1 MKTIIR
7 QNSVINRR
15 ELQKTLRKYENYT
28 FFHHTK
34 ILLFR
39 MSVTRSFFTL
49 CEYINTISTVHIM
62 LLPGQKP
69 SSYPLLK
76 FVYATSQLRHSIVVH
91 HLLRKV
97 VDPPLRQ
104 CFNVVKCAVWYL
116 HSFPIPFAHFL
127 GPVTYFE
134 LFYDNPRRFELS
146 ESTVYKTNISRS
158 SYVDEQNSP
167 SWKGN
172 KSDTRLW

>member
-1 MKTIIR
+1 M
-7 QNSVINRR
+7 INRR

-49 CEYINTISTVHIM
+49 CECINTISTVHIM

-76 FVYATSQLRHSIVVH
+76 FVYVTSQLRHSIVVH

-97 VDPPLRQ
+97 LDPPLRQ
-104 CFNVVKCAVWYL
+104 CFNVVNCAV
-116 HSFPIPFAHFL
+116 
-127 GPVTYFE
+127 
-134 LFYDNPRRFELS
+134 
-146 ESTVYKTNISRS
+146 
-158 SYVDEQNSP
+158 
-167 SWKGN
+167 
-172 KSDTRLW
+172 

>member
-1 MKTIIR
+1 M
-7 QNSVINRR
+7 INRR

-76 FVYATSQLRHSIVVH
+76 FVYVTSQLRHSIVVH
-91 HLLRKV
+91 HHHL
-97 VDPPLRQ
+97 
-104 CFNVVKCAVWYL
+104 CASALMSWSV
-116 HSFPIPFAHFL
+116 PCDICIPFPSRLLISLVRLLTSNSFMITLEGLSYRNQLYIKQPFHVPATWTNKTL
-127 GPVTYFE
+127 LVEKVTNQI
-134 LFYDNPRRFELS
+134 LDS
-146 ESTVYKTNISRS
+146 
-158 SYVDEQNSP
+158 NSF
-167 SWKGN
+167 GFV
-172 KSDTRLW
+172 

>member
-1 MKTIIR
+1 M
-7 QNSVINRR
+7 INRR
-15 ELQKTLRKYENYT
+15 ELQKALRKYENYT

-39 MSVTRSFFTL
+39 MSVTSFFTL

-69 SSYPLLK
+69 SSSYPLLK
-76 FVYATSQLRHSIVVH
+76 FVYVTSQLRNSIVVH
-91 HLLRKV
+91 QLLRKIL
-97 VDPPLRQ
+97 DPPLRQ
-104 CFNVVKCAVWYL
+104 SFNVVKCAVWYL
-116 HSFPIPFAHFL
+116 HSFPVPFAHFL
-127 GPVTYFE
+127 GSVTYFE

-146 ESTVYKTNISRS
+146 ESTVYKISFSR
-158 SYVDEQNSP
+158 DEQNSP